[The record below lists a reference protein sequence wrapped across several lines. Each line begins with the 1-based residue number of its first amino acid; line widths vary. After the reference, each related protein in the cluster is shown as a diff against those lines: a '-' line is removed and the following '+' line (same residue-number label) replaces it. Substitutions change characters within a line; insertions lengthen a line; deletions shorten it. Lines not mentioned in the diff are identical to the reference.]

1 MLKHW
6 YDNSTLLL
14 HSTSQFTQCLPV
26 SLWPSWQGGSNY
38 THWKVRDAGSQRC
51 HSVPMAPGPV
61 GSWAWPLSCCTV
73 VTVSE
78 VPRTLLTPPWRRHW
92 VLPVDAAQL
101 LVVLLRNRMTSSTS
115 QVPYCGSVTHGFWML
130 GPSFPTCSL
139 VTKYFLVR
147 VEVFCECVTVAYF
160 VRGGA
165 MSWWALGTFTLEVS
179 LLKVVS

>member
-51 HSVPMAPGPV
+51 HSVPTAPGPV
-61 GSWAWPLSCCTV
+61 SSWAWPLSCCTV

-78 VPRTLLTPPWRRHW
+78 VPRTLLTPPWRCHW

-101 LVVLLRNRMTSSTS
+101 LVVLLRNRMTSSTP
-115 QVPYCGSVTHGFWML
+115 QVPYCGSVRYIQR
-130 GPSFPTCSL
+130 SF
-139 VTKYFLVR
+139 
-147 VEVFCECVTVAYF
+147 TVS
-160 VRGGA
+160 GC
-165 MSWWALGTFTLEVS
+165 WALPFPLA
-179 LLKVVS
+179 LLLQSIFWRELKSFVNVLQLPILYEAARWVGGPWEHLL